1 METSPILWKTR
12 TKLVQ
17 NKALTRKIRKSQG
30 EDKEKTYWDFQ
41 TIALLQVADKI
52 ALISGRILP

>member
-30 EDKEKTYWDFQ
+30 EDKEKTDWYFQ
-41 TIALLQVADKI
+41 TIALLQVAD
-52 ALISGRILP
+52 

>member
-1 METSPILWKTR
+1 VETSLILWKTR

-17 NKALTRKIRKSQG
+17 NKALTGEIRESQG
-30 EDKEKTYWDFQ
+30 EDKEKTPSHFPA
-41 TIALLQVADKI
+41 TALLQVADKN